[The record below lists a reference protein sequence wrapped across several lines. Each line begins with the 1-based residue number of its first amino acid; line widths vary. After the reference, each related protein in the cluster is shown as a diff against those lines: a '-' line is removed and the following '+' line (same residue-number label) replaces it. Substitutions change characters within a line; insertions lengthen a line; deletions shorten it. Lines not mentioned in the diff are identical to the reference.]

1 MGQDATLAWAGPV
14 LGLCRAQPSGRV
26 PRRHAVEAANAC
38 WGYPVP
44 VPEDEVVRVTLQD
57 KDGTVLFEG

>member
-1 MGQDATLAWAGPV
+1 M
-14 LGLCRAQPSGRV
+14 CRAQPSGRV